1 MSEIKNVVFFEQSVL
16 FSIKKG
22 LEFLSVL
29 KNIQK

>member
-16 FSIKKG
+16 FSIKKE
-22 LEFLSVL
+22 LEILSVL